1 MASIA
6 VLVNGPPGAGK
17 STLSGDLAHELGIPL
32 LSKDLLKEAMAD
44 QVLSR
49 LPPTGLGAIASDAMW
64 KLAALI
70 DGGVLVDSFWLSGRD
85 EEYLSRGLATAGV
98 TDAVELWCATDIDT
112 MRERFRTRA
121 RHPAHHDAERAGEW
135 ENMVR
140 AARPMSGYPVIEV
153 ATDEVVDGVELARR
167 VRAALPGWTPRN
179 GRAK

>member
-17 STLSGDLAHELGIPL
+17 STLSGDLARELSVPL

-49 LPPTGLGAIASDAMW
+49 LPTTGLGAIASDAMW
-64 KLAALI
+64 QLAALI

-85 EEYLSRGLATAGV
+85 EGYLQRGLETAGV
-98 TDAVELWCATDIDT
+98 RDAVELWCTTDIDT

-121 RHPAHHDAERAGEW
+121 RHPAHHDDARAGEW
-135 ENMVR
+135 DQMVR
-140 AARPMSGYPVIEV
+140 RAAPMSGYPVIEV
-153 ATDEVVDGVELARR
+153 ATDGVVDGKQLAQR
-167 VRAALPGWTPRN
+167 VLAELPGLA
-179 GRAK
+179 GR